1 MDAVFL
7 TEDMETTRLV
17 LSSYHRLHDWS
28 FVENPNHVVVF
39 NTKLE
44 NEKLLFTSIVFLPNA
59 TLEVKSLCGVVSK
72 THSEKKSEKYTHL
85 WE

>member
-17 LSSYHRLHDWS
+17 LSNYHRLQDYKWRILITLL
-28 FVENPNHVVVF
+28 FF
-39 NTKLE
+39 NTKLK

-59 TLEVKSLCGVVSK
+59 TVEVKSLCGVVSK
-72 THSEKKSEKYTHL
+72 THSEKKSEKYTLL